1 MTTKLIHEPK
11 LNEVNKIGANGMS
24 FTIGALYNGYGH
36 TLGNSLRR
44 VLLSSIKGAA
54 ITAFKID
61 GVNHEYTTIPGV
73 REDVVDIM
81 QNLKKITFKAHT
93 DKPVELSVSKK
104 TAGVITAGDI
114 KTTSDIEVANPDQV
128 IATLESGGKMTM
140 SMVVESGVGYQSVEK
155 SGEERLHGDMIA
167 IDAIFSP
174 VVRVRYEVGEDR
186 VGDDFNLQK
195 LLLTV
200 ETDGTIT
207 PREAVE
213 QASAILVNQ
222 YTALAGATKVE
233 TMPALGM
240 NTEED
245 AEWLLAKVEDLK
257 GLSTRTVNSL
267 QENGIKTLR
276 DLIAK
281 SEDELKDLRGFG
293 DKAFKEVTTLLE
305 EYKNA

>member
-11 LNEVNKIGANGMS
+11 LSEVNKIGDNGMS
-24 FTIGALYNGYGH
+24 FTIGALFNGYGH

-54 ITAFKID
+54 ITAFKIE
-61 GVNHEYTTIPGV
+61 GINHEYTTLPGV

-81 QNLKKITFKAHT
+81 QNLKRITFKAHT
-93 DKPVELSVSKK
+93 DKPVELHLSKK
-104 TAGVITAGDI
+104 GAGVVTAGDI
-114 KTTSDIEVANPDQV
+114 KTSSDVEIANPDQV
-128 IATLESGGKMTM
+128 IANLESDGKLNMDL
-140 SMVVESGVGYQSVEK
+140 VVESGIGYQSTDK
-155 SGEERLHGDMIA
+155 SADERLHGDMIA
-167 IDAIFSP
+167 LDAIFSP
-174 VVRVRYEVGEDR
+174 VVRVRYEVDDDR

-200 ETDGTIT
+200 ETDGTIS

-222 YTALAGATKVE
+222 YAALAGATKVD
-233 TMPALGM
+233 TMPALGLS
-240 NTEED
+240 D
-245 AEWLLAKVEDLK
+245 DDSEWLTTRVEELE

-276 DLIAK
+276 DLITK
-281 SEDELKDLRGFG
+281 SEDELKELRGFG
-293 DKAFKEVTTLLE
+293 DKAFREVNAILE

>member
-1 MTTKLIHEPK
+1 MTTKLIHEPR
-11 LNEVNKIGANGMS
+11 LNEVNKVGDNGML
-24 FTIGALYNGYGH
+24 FVIGALYNGYGH

-54 ITAFKID
+54 ITALKIE
-61 GVNHEYTTIPGV
+61 GVNHEYTTVAGV

-93 DKPVELSVSKK
+93 DKPVELYLTKK
-104 TAGVITAGDI
+104 GAGAVTASDF
-114 KTTSDIEVANPDQV
+114 KTNADVEIANPDQV
-128 IATLESGGKMTM
+128 IANLESDGKLDLTV
-140 SMVVESGVGYQSVEK
+140 VVESGVGYQSTEK
-155 SGEERLHGDMIA
+155 SASERLHGDMIA
-167 IDAIFSP
+167 LDAIFSP
-174 VVRVRYEVGEDR
+174 VSRVRYEVDDDR

-233 TMPALGM
+233 TMPALGL
-240 NTEED
+240 ND
-245 AEWLLAKVEDLK
+245 DDSEWLTQKVEDLK
-257 GLSTRTVNSL
+257 DLSTRTVNSL

-276 DLIAK
+276 DLITK
-281 SEDELKDLRGFG
+281 SEDELRELRGFG
-293 DKAFKEVTTLLE
+293 DKAFKEVAKLLE
-305 EYKNA
+305 EYKDA